1 MFPEEDKTAPAPT
14 APTLTKEQ
22 LLTME
27 KEDLVDCVLM
37 AMQAQSLF
45 TSNLKKVVD
54 LLEQKNNE
62 VNELK
67 SRVEQQEAE
76 LTVLRNKP

>member
-1 MFPEEDKTAPAPT
+1 MFPEEAKTSPAPT
-14 APTLTKEQ
+14 APPLTKEQ

-27 KEDLVDCVLM
+27 KEDLVDCILM
-37 AMQAQSLF
+37 AMEAQSLF
-45 TSNLKKVVD
+45 ASNLKKVVD

-67 SRVEQQEAE
+67 ATVAQQQTE
-76 LTVLRNKP
+76 LTVLRNQP